1 MGVEFIDVDVDAFKE
16 KVLPL
21 HEKMLNDNPKIG
33 DFYKHIQTVNEQA
46 KGEE

>member
-1 MGVEFIDVDVDAFKE
+1 
-16 KVLPL
+16 
-21 HEKMLNDNPKIG
+21 MLNDNPKIG